1 MQLLLKI
8 KTIIVLIVILIS
20 LSACTKDYQLNPWT
34 TAINQLI
41 KVNYGTNNKQ

>member
-1 MQLLLKI
+1 MIKI
-8 KTIIVLIVILIS
+8 KFIIVLFVILTS
-20 LSACTKDYQLNPWT
+20 LLGCAKDFQLNPWT